1 MCWIAIIFLLCLTL
15 FLVWASADVGGN
27 IYLKSLCRG
36 DRADKLVTLT
46 FDDGPDEV
54 MTPKVLDV
62 LQKHDIKATFFVIGS
77 KVEKFPHIAKRIVA
91 EGHTIANH
99 TYSHKATFPMSSYG
113 AVLEEIQRCT
123 QAIEKATGKLPGLFR
138 PPFGVTNPILGK
150 AVRSL
155 GLQSIGWSIRS
166 LDTIESKS
174 REEVCRRVA
183 GSLHPGAV
191 VLLHDRCD
199 GADRLL
205 EMIIAEIKRQG
216 YNFAPIEEML
226 KIDVYEV

>member
-1 MCWIAIIFLLCLTL
+1 MCWIAIILLICLTL

-113 AVLEEIQRCT
+113 TVLEEIQRCT
-123 QAIEKATGKLPGLFR
+123 QAIERATRKLPGEINWPASR
-138 PPFGVTNPILGK
+138 PLPWLNRLLRPRL
-150 AVRSL
+150 RSL
-155 GLQSIGWSIRS
+155 FDDGHRCGWHNPPN
-166 LDTIESKS
+166 
-174 REEVCRRVA
+174 
-183 GSLHPGAV
+183 GS
-191 VLLHDRCD
+191 
-199 GADRLL
+199 
-205 EMIIAEIKRQG
+205 
-216 YNFAPIEEML
+216 NS
-226 KIDVYEV
+226 